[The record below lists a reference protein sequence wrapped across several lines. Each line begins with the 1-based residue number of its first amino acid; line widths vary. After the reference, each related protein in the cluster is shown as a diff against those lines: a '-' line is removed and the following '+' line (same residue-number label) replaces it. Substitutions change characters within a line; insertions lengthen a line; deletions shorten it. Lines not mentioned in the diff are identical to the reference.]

1 MQSQL
6 STLVLTLALRWS
18 SQCLWP
24 EGTLIKGKTQVT
36 GHTISGLTESSD
48 FLTTLFRHIEH
59 DNQP

>member
-48 FLTTLFRHIEH
+48 FFNHFVQTH
-59 DNQP
+59 